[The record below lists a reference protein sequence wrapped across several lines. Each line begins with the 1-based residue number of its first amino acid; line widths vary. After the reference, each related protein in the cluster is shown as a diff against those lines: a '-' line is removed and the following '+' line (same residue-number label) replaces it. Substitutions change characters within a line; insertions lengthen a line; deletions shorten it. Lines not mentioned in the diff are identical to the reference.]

1 MHLLPI
7 QMRANA
13 KPDSAGRTT
22 LRSNVALFFA
32 GSTWITLSSSFAAS
46 QKI

>member
-1 MHLLPI
+1 MHRLPI

-22 LRSNVALFFA
+22 LRSNIALFA